1 MDPLA
6 EKIDALAVE
15 VSFTEDALHV
25 VLTDGREVSAPLH
38 WFPRLLMAT
47 AEQDS
52 RSCYPV

>member
-1 MDPLA
+1 MDTLA

-25 VLTDGREVSAPLH
+25 VLADGREVSAPLH